1 MLYLGPDRK
10 SPQAVSTPDWPS
22 HLADLATRAKDPRL
36 QRFYQAGAISADTP
50 LAEVPFVALD
60 FETTG
65 LDSAKHGII
74 SIGLVPFSLQRIRC
88 SEAQHWLINP
98 RKHLEEE
105 SIIVHGITHS
115 DISNAPDLDSI
126 LADLLDALAGR
137 IVVVHYRQIERPF
150 LDTALKARLG
160 EGIEFPVVDTLELEA
175 RLHRNRQAIF
185 IDKLLRRPHTSIR
198 LADSRTRYH
207 LPYYQQHHALTDAL
221 ATAEL
226 LQAQVAHRFS
236 PDTPIGELWV

>member
-1 MLYLGPDRK
+1 MLYLGPDK
-10 SPQAVSTPDWPS
+10 QSVTVPDWPS
-22 HLADLATRAKDPRL
+22 HLAELAEQAKDPRL
-36 QRFYQAGAISADTP
+36 QKFYQAGVVTADTP

-65 LDSAKHGII
+65 LNPALHGIL

-88 SEAQHWLINP
+88 AESRHWVINP

-150 LDTALKARLG
+150 LDTALKSRLG
-160 EGIEFPVVDTLELEA
+160 EGIEFPMVDTLELEA
-175 RLHRNRQAIF
+175 LLYRNRQAIF

-198 LADSRTRYH
+198 LADSRARYN

-226 LQAQVAHRFS
+226 LLAQVAHRFS
-236 PDTPIGELWV
+236 PETVIGELWV